1 MKLIS
6 RMTPKTQGA
15 HEAFR
20 IQATVDIALLI
31 AFFGRQ
37 HTNDFLREVERTGNS
52 YLNRLGANCHYI
64 CHGGAVDDPLITLA
78 ISGHHAGEAAET
90 FNALADT
97 LESVL

>member
-6 RMTPKTQGA
+6 PITPHTQGA
-15 HEAFR
+15 YEAFR
-20 IQATVDIALLI
+20 IQATVDTALLI

-37 HTNDFLREVERTGNS
+37 NADDFLREVDRTGKA
-52 YLNRLGANCHYI
+52 YLNRLGANCYYI
-64 CHGGAVDDPLITLA
+64 CTGGAADDPLITLA